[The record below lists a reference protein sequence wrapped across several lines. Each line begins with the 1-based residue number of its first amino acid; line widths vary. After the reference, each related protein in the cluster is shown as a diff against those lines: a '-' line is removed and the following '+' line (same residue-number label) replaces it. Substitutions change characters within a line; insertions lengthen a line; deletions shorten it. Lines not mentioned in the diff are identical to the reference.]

1 MSSVGVWAQS
11 SSERWVLAWVD
22 RYTRDVPGSIAD
34 DRRNE
39 LMSDLWEQA
48 HDDNDRAKA
57 GVTTAISIL
66 SRAVRGVPSDL
77 SWRRAQLAGRPSQPF
92 RIRFVKGMVP
102 AGVVLAAVV
111 GLMVTSV
118 GVFALGRVGIVVARH
133 QFPPS
138 DLTVMSTALG
148 TVGLVCGLLLMVR
161 SRTRWIGAIWLA
173 ASAAIVL
180 YFGGLALV
188 TISATAQWFANRL
201 LEYPMS
207 PFGQPAVVAAIAAVS
222 LFYLSLAIAWI
233 PKREES
239 R

>member
-1 MSSVGVWAQS
+1 MSSASIWAQS
-11 SSERWVLAWVD
+11 RSERWVLAWVD
-22 RYTRDVPGSIAD
+22 RYTRDVPGGVAD
-34 DRRNE
+34 DRRDE
-39 LMSDLWEQA
+39 LLSDLWEQS
-48 HDDNDRAKA
+48 HTEQGSAKA
-57 GVTTAISIL
+57 GVKTAISIL
-66 SRAVRGVPSDL
+66 SRAARGVPSDL
-77 SWRRAQLAGRPSQPF
+77 SWRRAQLTGRPPQPF
-92 RIRFVKGMVP
+92 RVRFVNWMVP
-102 AGVVLAAVV
+102 TGVVLATVV

-138 DLTVMSTALG
+138 DLTVLSTALG
-148 TVGLVCGLLLMVR
+148 TLGLVCGLLLMMR

-173 ASAAIVL
+173 VSAAIVL

-188 TISATAQWFANRL
+188 TVSATAQWFANRI

-207 PFGQPAVVAAIAAVS
+207 SFGQPAVIAAIAAVS
-222 LFYLSLAIAWI
+222 LFYVSLAIAWI